1 MNYAAINKSNH
12 IDAENTTLILI
23 DLQGRLMP
31 AIEQGEK
38 ILQQCIRTAQIAQL
52 LEIPIVGTEQSPL
65 SLGGNI
71 EAIKPYCSKTIVK
84 NYFNACAD
92 GLVEAIPSKRK
103 QCILMGCETHVC
115 VMQTA
120 LNLIDEGYDVS
131 IVVDGVG
138 SRRALDKQI
147 ALDRLQIA
155 GARLITAEM
164 LGFEW
169 LKTAQNAA
177 FKKALA
183 LLKQ

>member
-1 MNYAAINKSNH
+1 
-12 IDAENTTLILI
+12 
-23 DLQGRLMP
+23 
-31 AIEQGEK
+31 
-38 ILQQCIRTAQIAQL
+38 
-52 LEIPIVGTEQSPL
+52 
-65 SLGGNI
+65 
-71 EAIKPYCSKTIVK
+71 
-84 NYFNACAD
+84 
-92 GLVEAIPSKRK
+92 
-103 QCILMGCETHVC
+103 
-115 VMQTA
+115 MQTA

-169 LKTAQNAA
+169 LKTAQNTA